1 MLRSP
6 RKQSVSNPVAALLQA
21 NAAAFRSTGL
31 PAHLRW
37 GTLLVCILVVL
48 RAGAPVQAE
57 APADTSVR
65 LQETTIARFT
75 PLPEAAGII
84 GHMDPFVQSMS
95 PLDRRFR
102 LSAKGPV
109 EAAEYLDFAKQQV
122 LAWTEADMERLRP
135 ALQRL
140 ASRLEGLRP
149 LWPPVVELI
158 KTTGREEQG
167 APHCRGNA
175 IVLPEPSLR
184 GDDASLQRLLAHE
197 LFHILSRQEPAR
209 RARLYAIL
217 GFSTCDPIALPA
229 TLAARKITNPDAP
242 AIDCVLPIQE
252 EGITR
257 QVSPVLLARKD
268 QYESLERVSLF
279 AEMQFRLLVVE
290 KVEDHT
296 VVANPRDPRLL
307 DPAQCPDFHRQ
318 IGRNTGYIIHPEETL
333 ADNFVHLVFG
343 TADLPD
349 PWIVERLGEQLR
361 R

>member
-1 MLRSP
+1 MLYSP
-6 RKQSVSNPVAALLQA
+6 RKMSVTNLTAALPRA
-21 NAAAFRSTGL
+21 NAAAFRWTDL
-31 PAHLRW
+31 PVHLRRR
-37 GTLLVCILVVL
+37 TLL

-57 APADTSVR
+57 RPADTSVR

-122 LAWTEADMERLRP
+122 LAWTEADTERLRP

-140 ASRLEGLRP
+140 ASQLERLRP

-197 LFHILSRQEPAR
+197 LFHILSRQDPAR
-209 RARLYAIL
+209 RSRLYAIL
-217 GFSTCDPIALPA
+217 GFSTCEPIALPGA
-229 TLAARKITNPDAP
+229 LAARKITNPDAP
-242 AIDCVLPIQE
+242 AIDCVLSIQE
-252 EGITR
+252 DGIMR
-257 QVSPVLLARKD
+257 RVSPVLLARKD
-268 QYESLERVSLF
+268 QYDSLEGLSLF

-290 KVEDHT
+290 REEERT
-296 VVANPRDPRLL
+296 VVANPSAPRLL

-349 PWIVERLGEQLR
+349 PWIVEQLGNQLGR
-361 R
+361 

>member
-1 MLRSP
+1 
-6 RKQSVSNPVAALLQA
+6 
-21 NAAAFRSTGL
+21 
-31 PAHLRW
+31 
-37 GTLLVCILVVL
+37 
-48 RAGAPVQAE
+48 
-57 APADTSVR
+57 
-65 LQETTIARFT
+65 
-75 PLPEAAGII
+75 
-84 GHMDPFVQSMS
+84 
-95 PLDRRFR
+95 
-102 LSAKGPV
+102 
-109 EAAEYLDFAKQQV
+109 
-122 LAWTEADMERLRP
+122 
-135 ALQRL
+135 
-140 ASRLEGLRP
+140 
-149 LWPPVVELI
+149 
-158 KTTGREEQG
+158 
-167 APHCRGNA
+167 
-175 IVLPEPSLR
+175 
-184 GDDASLQRLLAHE
+184 
-197 LFHILSRQEPAR
+197 
-209 RARLYAIL
+209 
-217 GFSTCDPIALPA
+217 LPA

-242 AIDCVLPIQE
+242 AIDCVLSIQE